1 MSEILIK
8 IFLYLLLKFVGRA
21 VFVKIGQIWNRPI
34 LGLFRPNQAI
44 GLENLQFLSID
55 KKVHA
60 QADILPKFQVIL
72 TNSSWDS
79 TGGGGYIAPP
89 HAMRP
94 LWDPMLFRVN

>member
-1 MSEILIK
+1 MLFK
-8 IFLYLLLKFVGRA
+8 IFLYFLLKFVWRTI
-21 VFVKIGQIWNRPI
+21 FVKIGQIWNRSI

-72 TNSSWDS
+72 TNSPEIV
-79 TGGGGYIAPP
+79 GGGAI
-89 HAMRP
+89 
-94 LWDPMLFRVN
+94 